1 MVDIW
6 PEKSAAA
13 SAANNFV
20 RCSLGAAASAAIDPM
35 SKAMGRGWAYT
46 TVALLQAAAVP
57 FLVVLMS
64 RGVQMRKAKAER
76 RLRKEIRKEGDRE
89 EARETL
95 NQSILASRKHPAGGP
110 QS

>member
-20 RCSLGAAASAAIDPM
+20 RCSLGAAASAAVEPM

-46 TVALLQAAAVP
+46 TIALLQAAVVP
-57 FLVVLMS
+57 FLFVLMQ
-64 RGVQMRKAKAER
+64 RGMQMRKAKVER
-76 RLRKEIRKEGDRE
+76 RLRKEIRKE
-89 EARETL
+89 ETRRR
-95 NQSILASRKHPAGGP
+95 QVKS
-110 QS
+110 

>member
-6 PEKSAAA
+6 PGKPAAA

-46 TVALLQAAAVP
+46 TIALLQAAFVP
-57 FLVVLMS
+57 FIFVLMQ
-64 RGVQMRKAKAER
+64 RGPQMRKAKVER
-76 RLRKEIRKEGDRE
+76 RTRKGIQKHD
-89 EARETL
+89 
-95 NQSILASRKHPAGGP
+95 AS
-110 QS
+110 

>member
-6 PEKSAAA
+6 PGQSAAA

-35 SKAMGRGWAYT
+35 STAMGRGWAYT

-57 FLVVLMS
+57 FLFLLMQ
-64 RGVQMRKAKAER
+64 RGMGMRKAKVER
-76 RLRKEIRKEGDRE
+76 ELRKRMAKE
-89 EARETL
+89 ET
-95 NQSILASRKHPAGGP
+95 ASKP
-110 QS
+110 